1 MKQLL
6 SLMPLIILLG
16 IISLSI
22 WYLANRF
29 AGFFNLS
36 QKVFVLGFSVAIL
49 VCFFGVMFAMR
60 ANATGLA
67 MHIFSNIVAVGL
79 GVLIFLLGSTLW
91 MDLLRLFVKLPALFS
106 GISVIVCTLLFSG
119 YALWNAQHTQVI
131 RQKISMPHLGKP
143 IKIMQFTDVHL
154 GYYWGKNTLQK
165 LVDLTLKEDVD
176 AVVITGDLFDGRI
189 RLSNETIEPL
199 KHLKVPVYF
208 VQGNHDGYTGALEIK
223 AMLRQNGVIVL
234 SNEVA
239 HLGELQ
245 IVGLDYMISDDTSKD
260 MMHVPRNGKTM
271 QNVLPT
277 LGIDREKPALLLHH
291 NPTGVQYAQAAGIDL
306 YLAGHTHSGQ
316 FYPLI
321 WVNDRIFKYNR
332 GLYKYKGMQIYV
344 SQGSGTFGPPMRL
357 GTSSEITLIMLEP
370 AI

>member
-1 MKQLL
+1 MQLKRRQAR
-6 SLMPLIILLG
+6 SRE
-16 IISLSI
+16 S
-22 WYLANRF
+22 WT
-29 AGFFNLS
+29 
-36 QKVFVLGFSVAIL
+36 GFS
-49 VCFFGVMFAMR
+49 
-60 ANATGLA
+60 
-67 MHIFSNIVAVGL
+67 
-79 GVLIFLLGSTLW
+79 
-91 MDLLRLFVKLPALFS
+91 FS
-106 GISVIVCTLLFSG
+106 GIAVIVCTLLFSG

-131 RQKISMPHLGKP
+131 RQKISMPHLSKP

-223 AMLRQNGVIVL
+223 AMLRQNGIIVL
-234 SNEVA
+234 SNQVA

-245 IVGLDYMISDDTSKD
+245 IVGLDYMIPDENSRD
-260 MMHVPRNGKTM
+260 MMHAPTNGKTM
-271 QNVLPT
+271 KSVLPS
-277 LGIDREKPALLLHH
+277 LGIDRDKPALLLHH
-291 NPTGVQYAQAAGIDL
+291 NPIGVEYAKAAGIDL

-357 GTSSEITLIMLEP
+357 GTSSEITLITLEP